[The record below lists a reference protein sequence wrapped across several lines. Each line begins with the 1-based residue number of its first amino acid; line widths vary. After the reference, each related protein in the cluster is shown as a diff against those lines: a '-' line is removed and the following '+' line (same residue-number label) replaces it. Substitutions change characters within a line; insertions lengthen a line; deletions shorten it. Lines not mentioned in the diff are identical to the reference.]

1 MFNIFKPTVDSN
13 TLVFLCAKTI
23 ADAIHYQNG
32 ELAKKKYIESTDS
45 ASALEAIGNEMF
57 DFFLQKNF
65 LKDSFS
71 SRYKK
76 INDFEFSL
84 IRVATLRASVSL
96 KDYILEVIECYEK
109 CAGNTQQGIV
119 EISGV
124 HTPYLDV
131 NSSNFFSVKMLF
143 KGHFTS

>member
-65 LKDSFS
+65 LTDSFS

-76 INDFEFSL
+76 L
-84 IRVATLRASVSL
+84 M
-96 KDYILEVIECYEK
+96 IL
-109 CAGNTQQGIV
+109 
-119 EISGV
+119 
-124 HTPYLDV
+124 
-131 NSSNFFSVKMLF
+131 NFL
-143 KGHFTS
+143 